1 VALRTV
7 TFGGATPE
15 GHREIDVTVRVRIP
29 FTWAVVAADLRSQIA
44 SLSGKDAERRFYA
57 LWRRQPDF
65 SEVSFAGLD
74 FPDRVPVL
82 PYIRDRLGDGRRK
95 IVLRFYP
102 IAPRASVS
110 QSCVGRMR
118 SALRAMSASARRI
131 ASRS

>member
-1 VALRTV
+1 M

-57 LWRRQPDF
+57 LCRRAAPPARF
-65 SEVSFAGLD
+65 FGGSFAGLD

-82 PYIRDRLGDGRRK
+82 PYIRDSLGDGRRK
-95 IVLRFYP
+95 IVRRFYP